1 MSNRLRY
8 IYLIITLCWF
18 NALASA
24 QALNDSTLN
33 VTLNEV
39 VVRAD
44 NISRVDDHLLII
56 PTAEQIKHS
65 DNGFSLLNS
74 LMLPGLEANKST
86 GIVSSMGLTATLYIN
101 GQPCDYRDI
110 AMIRPKDVQKIEYF
124 DSPKG
129 KYSNDV
135 LAINFV
141 MKKYTYGG
149 YVQADG
155 TEYIGF
161 TAGDYN
167 IATSLSNK
175 NLTYS
180 LFAGVNFSN
189 ISDINTCQSE
199 LYVLPE
205 RSVNRDIFTSS
216 KTKQRNEYAQLRI
229 QYQQNNKYFVSK
241 FALINSTEPK
251 SNSIG
256 TIYENGNSHSSLT
269 NTSSHN
275 LSPSIDLN
283 GQFPISENKYIS
295 FNAHGQYSR
304 NKYTRSY
311 TEDLFDSNIQEKE
324 DAALINGSIIFNS
337 YGTKSTF
344 TAQIMEYYRL
354 FDATYIGNSGIKQNL
369 WKSSTLA
376 FIGYNYN
383 FSNKTSFQSRI
394 GVDWNQYHLS
404 GTQKISYLNPRV
416 NLTLRQQIKNG
427 MLMWS
432 FMLANSNY
440 GSDVINT
447 ASIQI
452 NPYLVRVGNPSLK
465 RTHDINTYLYYSGQ
479 FNKLKITAIGQYL
492 YTYHPVSS
500 SYYQGDNEI
509 INSYT
514 TNGWNNYLSLIGA
527 ATYSF
532 TNKLSISGD
541 IRYSY
546 TKLSQFIATHS
557 NDITGNINLQ
567 WYLGNFAL
575 NPGVNFRTKKIDT
588 YSLVETTTPINY
600 TLRMSYSYKNL
611 LASLFVQ
618 SPFNKRTLKHH
629 LDAEVY
635 KMQSNISD
643 PSFGQFCALS
653 LSYSFDYGRKT
664 KRIEK
669 DVDSSINSSLL
680 KAN

>member
-1 MSNRLRY
+1 MSHSIYVTIILLFVVEFTAYGQEASDSLRS
-8 IYLIITLCWF
+8 ISL
-18 NALASA
+18 
-24 QALNDSTLN
+24 D
-33 VTLNEV
+33 EV
-39 VVRAD
+39 VVKAD
-44 NISRVDDHLLII
+44 NISRIEDHLLII
-56 PTAEQIKHS
+56 PTSEQIKHS

-129 KYSNDV
+129 KYSNDA

-180 LFAGVNFSN
+180 LFAGVNFLN
-189 ISDINTCQSE
+189 INDISTNQSE
-199 LYVLPE
+199 LYVLPGN
-205 RSVNRDIFTSS
+205 SINRDISTST
-216 KTKQRNEYAQLRI
+216 KTKQHDEYAQFRV

-251 SNSIG
+251 NNSIG
-256 TIYENGNSHSSLT
+256 TIYENGNRHT
-269 NTSSHN
+269 NTINTTNHN

-311 TEDLFDSNIQEKE
+311 TEYLFDSNIQEKE
-324 DAALINGSIIFNS
+324 DAALINGAIIFNS

-354 FDATYIGNSGIKQNL
+354 FDATYIDNSSIKQNL

-376 FIGYNYN
+376 FIGYNFN

-394 GVDWNQYHLS
+394 GVDWNQYHLG
-404 GTQKISYLNPRV
+404 GTKKISYLNPRV
-416 NLTLRQQIKNG
+416 NLTLRHQIKNG

-452 NPYLVRVGNPSLK
+452 NPYLVRIGNPCLE
-465 RTHDINTYLYYSGQ
+465 RTHDINTYMYYSGQ
-479 FNKLKITAIGQYL
+479 FNKLKVTAIGQYL
-492 YTYHPVSS
+492 YTYHPVSM
-500 SYYQGDNEI
+500 SYYQEDDGI
-509 INSYT
+509 VNSYT
-514 TNGWNNYLSLIGA
+514 TTGWNNYISLIGA

-532 TNKLSISGD
+532 TNKLSILGD

-546 TKLSQFIATHS
+546 TKLSQLISTHS
-557 NDITGNINLQ
+557 NDITGNIKIQ

-575 NPGVNFRTKKIDT
+575 TPGVNFRTKKIDT
-588 YSLVETTTPINY
+588 YSLVKTAIPINY
-600 TLRMSYSYKNL
+600 TLSMSYSYKNL
-611 LASLFVQ
+611 LMSLFVQ

-635 KMQSNISD
+635 KMQNDMSN

-653 LSYSFDYGRKT
+653 LSFSFDYGRKT

-669 DVDSSINSSLL
+669 DVDSSINTSLL